1 MFNHMFNVLYEGNEG
16 FKLFVSMMWGR
27 KKQVVKVFSIH
38 KSRYCHYLFP
48 FLIKLYIDAQMIVEQ
63 VIEPIMAFQ
72 DFEDGLNAKGFLWL
86 CAKQEMF
93 YF

>member
-1 MFNHMFNVLYEGNEG
+1 MFNVLYEGNEG

>member
-1 MFNHMFNVLYEGNEG
+1 
-16 FKLFVSMMWGR
+16 
-27 KKQVVKVFSIH
+27 VVKVFSIH

-72 DFEDGLNAKGFLWL
+72 DFEDGLNAKGFL
-86 CAKQEMF
+86 
-93 YF
+93 

>member
-16 FKLFVSMMWGR
+16 LKLIVGIMWGR
-27 KKQVVKVFSIH
+27 KKHVVKVFSI
-38 KSRYCHYLFP
+38 HYLFP
-48 FLIKLYIDAQMIVEQ
+48 FLIKLYIVAKMIVEQ
-63 VIEPIMAFQ
+63 VFELVMVFQ
-72 DFEDGLNAKGFLWL
+72 DFEDGLNARGFLCL